1 MSEKSGALADTL
13 TRQDEILSEL
23 LTVTLKQRE
32 ALKDERL
39 LDLQEL
45 MSDMRHI
52 SVRAQAIETKRERA
66 AADLA
71 AELGC
76 DSVVSAITARL
87 APDEAALVDE
97 AAKKLMSTVER
108 LKLEMSILS
117 RLMDDAKNLNE
128 MLISE
133 WRKMSLRASGASTGG
148 FDTRI

>member
-1 MSEKSGALADTL
+1 MSEKSGVLADTL
-13 TRQDEILSEL
+13 ARQDDILSEL

-39 LDLQEL
+39 PDLQTL
-45 MSDMRHI
+45 MSEMRHI

-71 AELGC
+71 EELGC
-76 DSVVSAITARL
+76 EPVVSAIASRL
-87 APDEAALVDE
+87 APGEAIQVEDVAR
-97 AAKKLMSTVER
+97 KLMSTVEK

-117 RLMDDAKNLNE
+117 RLMDEAKNLNE

-133 WRKMSLRASGASTGG
+133 WRKISARASGVPTGG